1 MWKGS
6 KTMNTI
12 YRLNVNELDDRFI
25 QSLKAL
31 FREKE
36 IEIIVNE
43 VDETAYLFQSEAN
56 KARILTAVRN
66 VEKGENLVEVRTGDL
81 Q

>member
-1 MWKGS
+1 
-6 KTMNTI
+6 MNTI
-12 YRLNVNELDDRFI
+12 YRLNASELDEKFI

-31 FREKE
+31 FKDKD

-43 VDETAYLFQSEAN
+43 VDETAYLLRSEAN
-56 KARILTAVRN
+56 KDRLLKAVEN
-66 VEKGENLVEVRTGDL
+66 IEKGENLVEVQIGDL

>member
-1 MWKGS
+1 MKS
-6 KTMNTI
+6 I
-12 YRLNVNELDDRFI
+12 YRLNANDLDEKFI

-31 FREKE
+31 FKDKD

-43 VDETAYLFQSEAN
+43 VDETAYLLKWEAN
-56 KARILTAVRN
+56 RERLLKAVEN
-66 VEKGENLVEVRTGDL
+66 VEKGENLIETQIGDL

>member
-1 MWKGS
+1 MY
-6 KTMNTI
+6 TT
-12 YRLNVNELDDRFI
+12 YRLQANDLDQDFI
-25 QSLKAL
+25 DALKTL
-31 FREKE
+31 FKDKE

-56 KARILTAVRN
+56 KARLLQAVQN
-66 VEKGENLVEVRTGDL
+66 INNQENLVEVELDRL

>member
-1 MWKGS
+1 MV
-6 KTMNTI
+6 TT
-12 YRLNVNELDDRFI
+12 YRLQANDLDQNFVDA
-25 QSLKAL
+25 LKTL
-31 FREKE
+31 FKDKE

-56 KARILTAVRN
+56 KVRLLQAVQNIHNR
-66 VEKGENLVEVRTGDL
+66 ENMVEVELDRL

>member
-1 MWKGS
+1 MV
-6 KTMNTI
+6 TT
-12 YRLNVNELDDRFI
+12 YRLQANDLDQNFVDA
-25 QSLKAL
+25 LKTL
-31 FREKE
+31 FKDKE

-56 KARILTAVRN
+56 KVRLLQAVQN
-66 VEKGENLVEVRTGDL
+66 IHNQENLVEVELDRL

>member
-1 MWKGS
+1 
-6 KTMNTI
+6 MNTI
-12 YRLNVNELDDRFI
+12 YRLNANELDEKFI

-31 FREKE
+31 FKDKD

-43 VDETAYLFQSEAN
+43 VDETAYLLRSEAN
-56 KARILTAVRN
+56 KDRLLKAVEN
-66 VEKGENLVEVRTGDL
+66 VEKAENLVEVQIGDL